1 MTDKT
6 TQTQTTQADSLEALK
21 VQADELGLTY
31 AKNVT
36 AKALKKLIAEELLKD
51 TDADISGEIKH
62 VEDEN
67 LKLIHVIVTPV
78 NPQKQSMSH
87 ETFQVGNS
95 VLGTIKRIVPMG
107 KPWLVENIIY
117 KTIKEKEYQLFI
129 EHDDPKH
136 PQQKIVESRL
146 VPAYNVQVLPLPTQ
160 AEIDELAKRQAAR
173 DAVN

>member
-1 MTDKT
+1 MTDNTQIQDKT
-6 TQTQTTQADSLEALK
+6 LEQLK
-21 VQADELGLTY
+21 AQADELGLTY
-31 AKNVT
+31 AKNAT
-36 AKALKKLIAEELLKD
+36 AKTLKKLIAEELLKD
-51 TDADISGEIKH
+51 TDADISGEIKA

-67 LKLIHVIVTPV
+67 LKLVNVIVTPV

-117 KTIKEKEYQLFI
+117 KNILEKEYQLFI
-129 EHDDPKH
+129 EHDDPKN
-136 PQQKIVESRL
+136 PSQKVIESRL

-160 AEIDELAKRQAAR
+160 KEIDELAKRQAAR